1 VSGLA
6 DVRRYDGA
14 VVARGRRDKLVP
26 LAVQPR
32 DLQVIDAVR
41 RHKFLTAPQLLE
53 LWWPGGTPQ
62 VGRRRLKRLFLAGYL
77 DRFRPLARRG
87 SFPWTYQLGR
97 EGHRMLQ
104 AAGLVERGKRFEV
117 REVYDYRY
125 VLHELHLNAWV
136 LAWRR
141 MLGDRLLAWEGETQ
155 IDPPPGVR
163 KAPHIPSDEDIVLQ
177 GLKDT
182 HAKSLRPDDL
192 LELETSSGGCRPFLI
207 EYDRTRRVD
216 KNFEKFRRYDTF
228 LCWWRQETNF
238 ADRALPYVLFVCQDD
253 EHLDLF
259 LDAAD
264 RELTGCRWS
273 LARDDYL
280 GRERLLFADEAAMHR
295 QEAVVYRVPAYP
307 PDHPAR
313 EEGENAT
320 VRGANLPSAP
330 RRAARVA
337 TEPTG
342 VRLDQWAWSSLGSSL

>member
-14 VVARGRRDKLVP
+14 VVARGRRDELVP

-77 DRFRPLARRG
+77 DRFRPLATRG

-97 EGHRMLQ
+97 EGHRLLQ

-136 LAWRR
+136 LAWRQL
-141 MLGDRLLAWEGETQ
+141 LGDRLLAWDGETQ
-155 IDPPPGVR
+155 IDPPAGAR
-163 KAPHIPSDEDIVLQ
+163 KAPLSVRGSEDVIH
-177 GLKDT
+177 GLKDD
-182 HAKSLRPDDL
+182 HAKPLRPDDL
-192 LELETSSGGCRPFLI
+192 LEIEAKDGWRPFLL

-228 LCWWRQETNF
+228 LCWWRLETPL
-238 ADRALPYVLFVCQDD
+238 ADQPVPYILFICEDR

-264 RELTGCRWS
+264 RELTGRRNYAS
-273 LARDDYL
+273 AMRAPEHFV
-280 GRERLLFADEAAMHR
+280 GRRRLLFCEEEGVHR
-295 QEAVVYRVPAYP
+295 GEPVAYRVPAYP
-307 PDHPAR
+307 PGHPGRIDEHA
-313 EEGENAT
+313 EF
-320 VRGANLPSAP
+320 RGVLLPGAP
-330 RRAARVA
+330 QRAAA
-337 TEPTG
+337 
-342 VRLDQWAWSSLGSSL
+342 A

>member
-1 VSGLA
+1 MSGLA

-14 VVARGRRDKLVP
+14 VVARGHRDELVP

-62 VGRRRLKRLFLAGYL
+62 VGRRRLLRLFEAGYL
-77 DRFRPLARRG
+77 DRFRPLATRG

-97 EGHRMLQ
+97 EGHRLLH

-141 MLGDRLLAWEGETQ
+141 LLGDRLLAWEGETQ
-155 IDPPPGVR
+155 IDPPGGVR
-163 KAPHIPSDEDIVLQ
+163 KAPLRIRGEDTLL
-177 GLKDT
+177 GLRDGR
-182 HAKSLRPDDL
+182 AKPLRPDDVV
-192 LELETSSGGCRPFLI
+192 EVVAADGAVRPLLI

-216 KNFEKFRRYDTF
+216 KNFEKFRRYDSF
-228 LCWWRQETNF
+228 LCWWRVETRF
-238 ADRALPYVLFVCQDD
+238 DGEFCPYVLFVCQDE
-253 EHLDLF
+253 EHLGLF

-264 RELTGCRWS
+264 HELTGHLSRGS
-273 LARDDYL
+273 A
-280 GRERLLFADEAAMHR
+280 RERYVGRRRTLFADEAAMHR
-295 QEAVVYRVPAYP
+295 GEAVAYRVPAEP
-307 PDHPAR
+307 PNVYFPR
-313 EEGENAT
+313 SGEDAV
-320 VRGANLPSAP
+320 VRGVKLPGFQSPPASA
-330 RRAARVA
+330 
-337 TEPTG
+337 
-342 VRLDQWAWSSLGSSL
+342 